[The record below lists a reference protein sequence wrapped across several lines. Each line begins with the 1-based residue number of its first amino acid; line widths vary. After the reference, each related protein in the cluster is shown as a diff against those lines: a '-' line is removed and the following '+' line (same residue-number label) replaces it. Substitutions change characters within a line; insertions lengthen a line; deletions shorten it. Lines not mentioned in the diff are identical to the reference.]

1 MADLFTILI
10 QNLNSLGFYNFL
22 LPWLFVFAVVYGLLA
37 KADLF
42 GGQNSRVSA
51 LLGII
56 IAFFVASFYGPTI
69 ATFFTSL
76 FGGATYVLAFI
87 LVAVLFIAMSG
98 FKIGELTGAN
108 GKRWPVLLFLVVL
121 AIIVFM
127 VATGTVISGIALNE
141 SAIAAIFVVAI
152 LLLAVWFVVGKGEE
166 KKSTQPGQAPG

>member
-1 MADLFTILI
+1 MADPFTILI

-37 KADLF
+37 KASLF

-69 ATFFTSL
+69 ATFFTGL

-87 LVAVLFIAMSG
+87 LIAVLFIAMSG
-98 FKIGELTGAN
+98 FSISDLTGAAEKK
-108 GKRWPVLLFLVVL
+108 KRWPVLLFLVVL

-127 VATGTVISGIALNE
+127 TATGTVISGIALNE
-141 SAIAAIFVVAI
+141 SAIAAVFIVAV

-166 KKSTQPGQAPG
+166 EKKPGTP